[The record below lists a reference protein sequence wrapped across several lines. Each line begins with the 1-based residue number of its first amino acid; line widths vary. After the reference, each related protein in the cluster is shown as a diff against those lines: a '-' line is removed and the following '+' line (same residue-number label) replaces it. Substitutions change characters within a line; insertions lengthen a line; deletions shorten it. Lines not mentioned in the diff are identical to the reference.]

1 MKQEKNK
8 YIRSVLAQQ
17 GCKHKFL
24 DEIFGEIG
32 RLAVRPSAGWIEPF
46 AGSGTV
52 AINRPV
58 TGRCVIGDSN
68 RHSAEMLRHIRDG
81 LVTGEGILER
91 FGEEDP
97 TAEEYYAVRDRFN
110 STVASGVDG
119 ITAKEMDLMWLLR
132 HGFNGLMRFNRSGAF
147 NTPFGRPR
155 SRVRQMSEEIGPMRE
170 ALQGVEILHS
180 DFEAV
185 IRMAGP
191 GDVIYLDPPY
201 LSTCSRY
208 ANDWT
213 IEDEER
219 LARCLSETPAAWVMS
234 NHAGNPDLERL
245 WSGYDVRSVGK
256 KNCFMPNRAEG
267 EEILISRQA
276 VI

>member
-17 GCKHKFL
+17 GCKYKFL
-24 DEIFGEIG
+24 NEIFGEIG

-58 TGRCVIGDSN
+58 SGRCVIADN
-68 RHSAEMLRHIRDG
+68 NVHTAEALRHIRDG
-81 LVTGEGILER
+81 VVTGQDLLVR

-97 TAEEYYAVRDRFN
+97 TPEEYYTVRDRFN
-110 STVASGVDG
+110 SIIGDPV
-119 ITAKEMDLMWLLR
+119 DLMWLLR
-132 HGFNGLMRFNRSGAF
+132 HGFNGLMRFNRDGAF
-147 NTPFGRPR
+147 NTPFGRCK
-155 SRVRQMSEEIGPMRE
+155 SRVRKMADEIGPMRE

-180 DFEAV
+180 DFESV
-185 IRMAGP
+185 IGLAGI

-219 LARCLSETPAAWVMS
+219 LARCLKETPAAWVMS
-234 NHAGNPDLERL
+234 NHAGNPELERL
-245 WSGYDVRSVGK
+245 WSGYTVRSIGK
-256 KNCFMPNRAEG
+256 KNGFMGSRARG
-267 EEILISRQA
+267 EEILISRMA
-276 VI
+276 KGPGYITG